1 MFQESYDDVV
11 CDAVAYRTPKVNKGI
26 YNNRYNLR
34 EKEIVTFLRNVSV
47 YAFRWDK
54 KVYKTGAHSAFGT
67 KEHFTQLQYK
77 VVSSIFKSFLA
88 TDLIFQPYF
97 TCHFSII
104 FDL

>member
-54 KVYKTGAHSAFGT
+54 IVYSRI
-67 KEHFTQLQYK
+67 LP
-77 VVSSIFKSFLA
+77 VIFLSFL
-88 TDLIFQPYF
+88 I
-97 TCHFSII
+97 SN
-104 FDL
+104 